1 MNSTGRPIRLGALV
15 ALSFILLL
23 AGSAHVFAGT
33 LNASQLPSI
42 TMSVAGAPTQ
52 WDYSPAQSAYVAT
65 PDGYELAYEQHSYG
79 VCDNTANVTIKD
91 LEFNPDPFVLN
102 NILVTN
108 TTTTTQIFSVTVGLP
123 TSFPAPN
130 LIAGNI
136 TTSVIDGGS
145 GSATIS
151 TASPDAIYQAQIDGS
166 TVETLQDDPFSITT
180 SISSGS
186 SASFGF
192 DPSAIPVVSSIGIKL
207 TFQLT
212 AGDTAAIISR
222 FDVVPEPSCLAL
234 CGLALAIGFAT
245 GRRNRSR

>member
-1 MNSTGRPIRLGALV
+1 MNSIQRPFSLCAV
-15 ALSFILLL
+15 AALSLIVILSDSASVL
-23 AGSAHVFAGT
+23 AGTISS
-33 LNASQLPSI
+33 NQLPSI
-42 TMSVAGAPTQ
+42 MMTVASSPTE
-52 WDYSPAQSAYVAT
+52 WDYSPPQTAYVAT
-65 PDGYELAYEQHSYG
+65 PDGYALSYEQHAYG
-79 VCDNTANVTIKD
+79 VCDNTANVTVRE

-108 TTTTTQIFSVTVGLP
+108 TTTTTQIYSVTVGLP

-151 TASPDAIYQAQIDGS
+151 TASPDPIYQAQIDGS

-234 CGLALAIGFAT
+234 CGIALAFGVAA